1 MVDAQTISIIFA
13 GVSIGVAALYYTLT
27 LRNTQRAQQLQL
39 ETRQAQLFMQAY
51 SRFTE
56 KEFQKSWF
64 EMVSQWEWDDYD
76 DFMAKYGPKTNSED
90 ASKWGSVLAYFEGLG
105 VFVEQGLIDI
115 ELVSRLGSTN
125 IINCWEK
132 FGPVFEE
139 YTRRTGNPYAYDYLE
154 WLYNELKDKRHKIPI
169 TSQEPKK

>member
-1 MVDAQTISIIFA
+1 MVDAQTTSIIFA

-51 SRFTE
+51 NRFTE

-76 DFMAKYGPKTNSED
+76 DFMTKYGPKTNSED
-90 ASKWGSVLAYFEGLG
+90 ASKFGSVLAYFEGLG
-105 VFVEQGLIDI
+105 VFVEQKLIDI
-115 ELVSRLGSTN
+115 ELVSRLGSSN

-132 FGPVFEE
+132 FRPVFEE
-139 YTRRTGNPYAYDYLE
+139 YTRRTGNPYTYDYLE
-154 WLYNELKDKRHKIPI
+154 WLYNELKNKRHKIPV
-169 TSQEPKK
+169 TSQEPKT